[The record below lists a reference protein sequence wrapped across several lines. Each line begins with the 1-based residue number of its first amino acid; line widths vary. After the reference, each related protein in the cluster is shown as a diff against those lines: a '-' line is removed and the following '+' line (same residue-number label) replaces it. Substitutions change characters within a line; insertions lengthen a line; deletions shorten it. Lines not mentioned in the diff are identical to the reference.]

1 MSTDFSLHAL
11 LSDSTSSTLVTSPNN
26 SNESTTSLGQLDA
39 QKTLSSAPAAAEHA
53 PVSGAKRAK
62 RKREE
67 SDDEKENKKR
77 DSTEPVK
84 KKRVRT
90 VFTQEQLQKLE
101 FNFAQN
107 QYPDMMMRQN
117 IAEELGLPD
126 QKIHVSKTQLQ
137 ALDLATSRSFILVC
151 ALH

>member
-11 LSDSTSSTLVTSPNN
+11 LSDSTSSTSVTSPNN

-39 QKTLSSAPAAAEHA
+39 QKTLSSAAEHA

-126 QKIHVSKTQLQ
+126 QKIHVSNTIII
-137 ALDLATSRSFILVC
+137 ASFRFSYI
-151 ALH
+151 

>member
-11 LSDSTSSTLVTSPNN
+11 LSDSTSSTSVTSPNTS
-26 SNESTTSLGQLDA
+26 SNESTTCLGQLDA

-90 VFTQEQLQKLE
+90 AFTQDQLQKLE

-137 ALDLATSRSFILVC
+137 RF
-151 ALH
+151 

>member
-11 LSDSTSSTLVTSPNN
+11 LSGSTSSTLVTFPSN
-26 SNESTTSLGQLDA
+26 SNESTTCLGQLDA
-39 QKTLSSAPAAAEHA
+39 QKTLSSAPAAAGHA
-53 PVSGAKRAK
+53 SVSGAKRSK

-77 DSTEPVK
+77 DSTEPAK

-90 VFTQEQLQKLE
+90 AFTQDQLQRLE
-101 FNFAQN
+101 FAFAQN
-107 QYPDMMMRQN
+107 QYPDMLMRQN

-137 ALDLATSRSFILVC
+137 VRFTSSSFILVC

>member
-11 LSDSTSSTLVTSPNN
+11 LSDSISSTSVTSPNN
-26 SNESTTSLGQLDA
+26 SNESTTCLGQLDA
-39 QKTLSSAPAAAEHA
+39 QKTLSSTPAAAEHA
-53 PVSGAKRAK
+53 PVSGTKRSK

-67 SDDEKENKKR
+67 SDDKENKKR
-77 DSTEPVK
+77 DSTEPAK

-90 VFTQEQLQKLE
+90 AFTQDQLQKLE

-126 QKIHVSKTQLQ
+126 QKIHVSKTQFQ
-137 ALDLATSRSFILVC
+137 VLDLATSSSFILVC